1 MDTIRHQ
8 FSDWVTGDTTLG
20 VAVAAEMAG
29 EGMYTGP
36 TQCALERRVQRIM
49 RHRSGETWSTDG
61 CKGKARR
68 RKHRCP

>member
-49 RHRSGETWSTDG
+49 RHRSGETWSLLPLSS
-61 CKGKARR
+61 
-68 RKHRCP
+68 HVSQ